1 MNQTLIL
8 LNPIMHHR
16 ERQSGHCIVANDFVR
31 QGASFVKAKWCLF
44 YIRMNKKNIHVTAAP
59 DGGWQ
64 GKREGATRPSF
75 TTSTKQE
82 AIGKGRELSKRGGG
96 ELFSHGKDGKIQWRD
111 SHGND
116 PCPPRG

>member
-1 MNQTLIL
+1 MTGFERMRVNQTLIL
-8 LNPIMHHR
+8 FL
-16 ERQSGHCIVANDFVR
+16 
-31 QGASFVKAKWCLF
+31 AKTTF
-44 YIRMNKKNIHVTAAP
+44 TVYIRNVKNYFVVP
-59 DGGWQ
+59 SPSGGWQ

-82 AIGKGRELSKRGGG
+82 AIDKGRGLSKHEGG

-116 PCPPRG
+116 PYPPRG